1 MAALPCTV
9 ATLLDASKVL
19 IGGFNDHELLAA
31 EVLLREQ
38 LDAKADARAA
48 RTFRDLLAAAQL
60 GGWITLPQKHRD
72 AIEVRQLLQTA
83 VDNAARSSSD
93 VTVLKSELPL
103 SDPIGAGDLRGILA
117 MLKCGA
123 R

>member
-9 ATLLDASKVL
+9 TTLLDASKVL
-19 IGGFNDHELLAA
+19 IGGFTDHELLAA
-31 EVLLREQ
+31 EVRLREQ
-38 LDAKADARAA
+38 LDAKADGRAT
-48 RTFRDLLAAAQL
+48 RTFGALLAAAQL
-60 GGWITLPQKHRD
+60 GGWITIAQHVRD

-93 VTVLKSELPL
+93 VTVLKAELPL
-103 SDPIGAGDLRGILA
+103 SGPIGGGDLRGILA
-117 MLKCGA
+117 MLKCAA